1 MPPSLLWFIPMLPF
15 IGFVLNATLGR
26 RLPRAGVSAIAL
38 LFTAAPALI
47 VAWLWA
53 TMLSASA
60 PLALSVTSRPWIAVS
75 GFQVN
80 FAFTVDHLTL
90 IMLAIIT
97 GVGFL
102 IHVYSAGYMAHEE
115 GYWRFFAY
123 LNLFIFFMLALVLSA
138 NFLLLFV
145 GWEGVGLA
153 SYLLIGFYFTRDSA
167 ANAGKKAFITNRVGD
182 FGFLL
187 GMFLIIAHF
196 GTLDFAS
203 VFTKI
208 NTMPGGI
215 TGGFFTAICL
225 LLVLGATG
233 KSAQIPLY
241 VWLPDAME
249 GPTPVSALIHAAT
262 MVTAGIYLVARC
274 HALFDRSPFS
284 LGVVAVIG
292 AATALLAATIGM
304 VQHDIKRVLAY
315 STVSQLGY
323 MFLACGVAAYSAGI
337 FHLMTHAFFKALL
350 FLAAGSVIHALSGE
364 QDMRVMGGLWKRIP
378 ITFWTMTVGVF
389 AIAGIYPL
397 SGFFSKD
404 EILYRAFTS
413 PNPLGKLLWLVGLVT
428 AGLTSFYMFRLWFK
442 TFFGAER
449 FDEHALAHGHSTHP
463 LPNATAT
470 HSTFDEAHAAEHD
483 KAQAEHA
490 HGVHESPGSMTA
502 PLVILAALALVGGW
516 IGVPAAL
523 GGANHFEHFL
533 DPIFAV
539 TSHADN
545 ALNADQVSHT
555 LERTLAGV
563 SLLTAALGFFVA
575 YLLYYRNPG
584 TATRYANALRPIY
597 RLLDHKYW
605 VDEIYGVGIM
615 GLLMVT
621 RGLLRGLV
629 EGAIVQGSGSGLAAG
644 TEGLSWVTRRMQSG
658 NIRSYAGWLA
668 LGAAV
673 LIAVVLFIRPLAH

>member
-1 MPPSLLWFIPMLPF
+1 MPPSLLWFIPVLPF
-15 IGFVLNATLGR
+15 IGFVLNGTLGR

-38 LFTAAPALI
+38 LFTAAPAAI

-53 TMLSASA
+53 TMLSANA
-60 PLALSVTSRPWIAVS
+60 PLALAVSSRPWIAVS

-80 FAFTVDHLTL
+80 FAFTVDHLTM

-102 IHVYSAGYMAHEE
+102 IHVYSVGYMAHED

-123 LNLFIFFMLALVLSA
+123 LNLFMFFMLVLVLSA

-167 ANAGKKAFITNRVGD
+167 ANAGKKAFVVNRVGD

-187 GMFLIIAHF
+187 GMFLIIGHF

-203 VFTKI
+203 VFAKI
-208 NTMPGGI
+208 NMFPAAV

-274 HALFDRSPFS
+274 HVLFDRSPFS
-284 LGVVAVIG
+284 LGVIAIIG
-292 AATALLAATIGM
+292 AATALLAATIGT

-350 FLAAGSVIHALSGE
+350 FLAAGSVIHSLSGE
-364 QDMRVMGGLWKRIP
+364 QDMRVMGGLRKRIP
-378 ITFWTMTVGVF
+378 VTFWTMTAGVV
-389 AIAGIYPL
+389 AIAGIPPL

-404 EILYRAFTS
+404 EILYRTFAS
-413 PNPLGKLLWLVGLVT
+413 PNPLGKLLWLVGLLT

-442 TFFGAER
+442 TFFGTER
-449 FDEHALAHGHSTHP
+449 FDEHALAHGQSTHAM
-463 LPNATAT
+463 PNATAT
-470 HSTFDEAHAAEHD
+470 HGTHDEAHAAEHD
-483 KAQAEHA
+483 KGQAEHA
-490 HGVHESPGSMTA
+490 HGVHESPAIMTG
-502 PLVILAALALVGGW
+502 PLVILAILAIVGGW
-516 IGVPAAL
+516 IGIPAAL
-523 GGANHFEHFL
+523 GGFNHLEHFL
-533 DPIFAV
+533 DPVFAL
-539 TSHADN
+539 TTRAENST
-545 ALNADQVSHT
+545 NADQVSHG
-555 LERTLAGV
+555 LELGLAAV
-563 SLLTAALGFFVA
+563 STVTALLGFFVA
-575 YLLYYRNPG
+575 YLLYYRSPG
-584 TATRYANALRPIY
+584 TATLYANRFKPVY
-597 RLLDHKYW
+597 RLIDHKYW

-615 GLLMVT
+615 GLLMAT
-621 RGLLRGLV
+621 RGLLAGLV
-629 EGAIVQGSGSGLAAG
+629 EGAVVQGSGSGLAAG